1 MANIDLQQYDG
12 TASFPATADVGT
24 AADPMLLPTDG
35 PIVTAD
41 SNLTDE
47 APVNS
52 SLKRSKD
59 LLLGIRDAIFG
70 DRAGAA
76 RKTVNRLQ
84 ADGVG
89 GQTVTV
95 GAGQVAAENDVRSL
109 NGDVR
114 AENGNVFADLF
125 VQAGSA
131 VAQRMRHYAF
141 GLEWIATVVGA
152 GDANPPWGTAVP
164 NKCTAKSILK
174 HYMRVSSVAGAFTV
188 RDGLGDW
195 AVSIVDVGAMITP
208 RYRYRFSLPTV
219 FDDVRYAPIVQF
231 LVSNATNLWEPFVML
246 DTLNAGQFDVAFYDR
261 STTLW
266 LNLTAGD
273 ADIAIH
279 VSGQQTT

>member
-52 SLKRSKD
+52 SLKRVKD
-59 LLLGIRDAIFG
+59 LLLGIRDGIFG
-70 DRAGAA
+70 DRVGAV
-76 RKTVNRLQ
+76 RKTVNRMQ

-89 GQTVTV
+89 GQAVTAA
-95 GAGQVAAENDVRSL
+95 AGEVVAENDIRSL
-109 NGDVR
+109 NGSLR

-125 VQAGSA
+125 LQAGA
-131 VAQRMRHYAF
+131 AMAQRMRHYSF
-141 GLEWIATVVGA
+141 GLEWIATAIGA
-152 GDANPPWGTAVP
+152 GEANPPWGASVP
-164 NKCTAKSILK
+164 NKLTAKSVLK

-195 AVSIVDVGAMITP
+195 AVSIVDVGAMVTP
-208 RYRYRFSLPTV
+208 RYRYRFSLTTA
-219 FDDVRYAPIVQF
+219 FDDVRFAPVVSY
-231 LVSNATNLWEPFVML
+231 LVTNPSLVWEAFPIMDTVATN
-246 DTLNAGQFDVAFYDR
+246 QFDVAFYDR
-261 STTLW
+261 IGGLW
-266 LNLTAGD
+266 LDLTAGD
-273 ADIAIH
+273 AQVAVH
-279 VSGQQTT
+279 VFGQQTT